1 LFQRDNKSNENITGL
16 PEGSPFRIIG
26 GNMELVS
33 VIVPVY
39 NVEKYLKKCVDS
51 ILSQSYQNIE
61 VILIN
66 DGSLDG
72 SGEICEAYAKKD
84 ERIKYITQNNSGLGK
99 TRNRGIE
106 EASGKYLLF
115 VDSDDYIEN
124 TMIEKLYHNITESHA
139 DVASCGVYNV
149 YRQKCIPQC
158 EKEEKFLC
166 DVEKAFGLLLVGEKI
181 PGSSCNKLYRSELL
195 DKVKFPEGVLYED
208 VKFHL
213 DLMQIIQSVHVDTTP
228 LYYYVHREESITT
241 KKFDSS
247 AMSFIYFYEET
258 LKVVQQKYPS
268 VITQARFKLFWAYFA
283 LLDRIIQQDDYQ
295 KIPEYCKIV
304 RYLKRNTIRILKNPY
319 FRKGRKVGALMLLI
333 NVRLY
338 KLLVEMNEKKN
349 KGIAS

>member
-1 LFQRDNKSNENITGL
+1 MTTSLI
-16 PEGSPFRIIG
+16 
-26 GNMELVS
+26 S

-39 NVEKYLKKCVDS
+39 RVEKYMERCVKS
-51 ILSQSYQNIE
+51 ILSQTYKNLE
-61 VILIN
+61 VILVD
-66 DGSLDG
+66 DGSPDQCPAICDACAEKDASVKVIHQENKGLSGARNAGIDAA
-72 SGEICEAYAKKD
+72 SGE
-84 ERIKYITQNNSGLGK
+84 
-99 TRNRGIE
+99 
-106 EASGKYLLF
+106 YLAF

>member
-1 LFQRDNKSNENITGL
+1 
-16 PEGSPFRIIG
+16 
-26 GNMELVS
+26 M
-33 VIVPVY
+33 
-39 NVEKYLKKCVDS
+39 
-51 ILSQSYQNIE
+51 
-61 VILIN
+61 
-66 DGSLDG
+66 
-72 SGEICEAYAKKD
+72 
-84 ERIKYITQNNSGLGK
+84 
-99 TRNRGIE
+99 
-106 EASGKYLLF
+106 
-115 VDSDDYIEN
+115 
-124 TMIEKLYHNITESHA
+124 
-139 DVASCGVYNV
+139 
-149 YRQKCIPQC
+149 
-158 EKEEKFLC
+158 
-166 DVEKAFGLLLVGEKI
+166 
-181 PGSSCNKLYRSELL
+181 L

>member
-1 LFQRDNKSNENITGL
+1 
-16 PEGSPFRIIG
+16 
-26 GNMELVS
+26 MELVS

-283 LLDRIIQQDDYQ
+283 LLDGIIQQDDYQ